1 MVSIAIQMLYAIF
14 CKQLNRDTLSK
25 NIQMKKAKWSLK
37 SRGGLHPIR
46 VYVSNCVP
54 LQSTTLSAHGFYNK
68 NIFYFD
74 GGKYKRKR
82 IHMIQGQRGKMAI
95 LNFYHYEAPIITK

>member
-82 IHMIQGQRGKMAI
+82 IHTIQG
-95 LNFYHYEAPIITK
+95 

>member
-54 LQSTTLSAHGFYNK
+54 LQSTTDFTTKIYS
-68 NIFYFD
+68 
-74 GGKYKRKR
+74 
-82 IHMIQGQRGKMAI
+82 I
-95 LNFYHYEAPIITK
+95 LMGENTREKEYI

>member
-46 VYVSNCVP
+46 V
-54 LQSTTLSAHGFYNK
+54 
-68 NIFYFD
+68 
-74 GGKYKRKR
+74 
-82 IHMIQGQRGKMAI
+82 
-95 LNFYHYEAPIITK
+95 

>member
-54 LQSTTLSAHGFYNK
+54 LQSTPPFLHTDFTTKIYS
-68 NIFYFD
+68 
-74 GGKYKRKR
+74 
-82 IHMIQGQRGKMAI
+82 I
-95 LNFYHYEAPIITK
+95 LMGENTREKEYI

>member
-37 SRGGLHPIR
+37 SRGGLQLECTYLT
-46 VYVSNCVP
+46 VYHCNP
-54 LQSTTLSAHGFYNK
+54 QPFLHTDFTTKIYS
-68 NIFYFD
+68 
-74 GGKYKRKR
+74 
-82 IHMIQGQRGKMAI
+82 I
-95 LNFYHYEAPIITK
+95 LMGENTREKEYI